1 MINPLPIP
9 SITGSTSVCANQKS
23 VVYSTTFASGSI
35 YSWKVISGNAVI
47 ISENSNEALLN
58 FSGVGLVSLKVTETN
73 VNGCSKDTIK
83 LIEIGNAL
91 KPAIISKSGSYSIC
105 NGNDIILDAGLPNC
119 IYQWKRNG
127 QDIQGANQ
135 QSYSTNIPGKY
146 SVFVKSGDCIGLS
159 SETAVKNIT
168 LPAPI
173 ISGISSVK
181 PNENAIPYQVANH
194 IGSTY
199 IWEISGNGTITTSVN
214 GSVILVNFSDIGSA
228 LLKVTETDSN
238 GCKIDTSFLVIIEIP
253 SSIQSDNQEYA
264 VLLYPNP
271 VNAPENIHISLP
283 QYLNDPS
290 LLQITDMMGRIRWSI
305 QDFIPSYP
313 QNTEY
318 SISTQGLESGLYQL
332 RVQQKNIYVQQ
343 NFIIY

>member
-1 MINPLPIP
+1 MP

-35 YSWKVISGNAVI
+35 YSWKVISGNAII

-91 KPAIISKSGSYSIC
+91 KPAIISKSGPYSIC

-127 QDIQGANQ
+127 QDIQGANL

-159 SETAVKNIT
+159 PETAVKM
-168 LPAPI
+168 
-173 ISGISSVK
+173 S
-181 PNENAIPYQVANH
+181 
-194 IGSTY
+194 
-199 IWEISGNGTITTSVN
+199 
-214 GSVILVNFSDIGSA
+214 
-228 LLKVTETDSN
+228 
-238 GCKIDTSFLVIIEIP
+238 
-253 SSIQSDNQEYA
+253 
-264 VLLYPNP
+264 LYP
-271 VNAPENIHISLP
+271 
-283 QYLNDPS
+283 
-290 LLQITDMMGRIRWSI
+290 LQS
-305 QDFIPSYP
+305 
-313 QNTEY
+313 
-318 SISTQGLESGLYQL
+318 
-332 RVQQKNIYVQQ
+332 
-343 NFIIY
+343 